1 MSIFDHLH
9 ICMENIQCQETFMVL
24 NLNCGFIPFMQE
36 MMIQNFLMLH
46 YIQNFNKIVTSTL
59 IK

>member
-1 MSIFDHLH
+1 
-9 ICMENIQCQETFMVL
+9 MENIQCQETFMVL